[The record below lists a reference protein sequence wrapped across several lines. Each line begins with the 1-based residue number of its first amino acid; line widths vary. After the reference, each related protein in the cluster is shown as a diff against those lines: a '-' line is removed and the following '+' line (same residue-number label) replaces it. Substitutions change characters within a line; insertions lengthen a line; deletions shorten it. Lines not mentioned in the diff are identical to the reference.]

1 MRSCHQKKDEMTSSI
16 RDMSCGTPRHSRD
29 GEGPWVCARQHSSV
43 SQHCLHGSLQPPGSC
58 HVPPAPVRHW
68 EEVTGHWCI
77 LHLAGLVGRWLP
89 RAAQGI
95 SLGSTGAGMQVSR
108 NTNLLRNTLLA
119 SNRLQGLG
127 FILICLHN
135 VPLRCLNHLDSPQS
149 Q

>member
-1 MRSCHQKKDEMTSSI
+1 MGLCTAAQLSEPALPAWLI
-16 RDMSCGTPRHSRD
+16 
-29 GEGPWVCARQHSSV
+29 A
-43 SQHCLHGSLQPPGSC
+43 PGSC
-58 HVPPAPVRHW
+58 HVLPAPVRHW
-68 EEVTGHWCI
+68 EEVTCHWCI